1 MGVRRASVVRA
12 DEPSRT
18 YTHIIIYAL
27 RVHIDIRS
35 DTRRGLLL
43 FVRGGFFFLYVHP
56 VPERG
61 ESDAGIPPDDRP
73 TDNNATH
80 YNNNDMIISSYY
92 RRTFCQCEQRI
103 Q

>member
-43 FVRGGFFFLYVHP
+43 FVRGGFFFFIRSP
-56 VPERG
+56 RSRAWRIGRG
-61 ESDAGIPPDDRP
+61 NTPGRP
-73 TDNNATH
+73 ADG
-80 YNNNDMIISSYY
+80 
-92 RRTFCQCEQRI
+92 Q
-103 Q
+103 